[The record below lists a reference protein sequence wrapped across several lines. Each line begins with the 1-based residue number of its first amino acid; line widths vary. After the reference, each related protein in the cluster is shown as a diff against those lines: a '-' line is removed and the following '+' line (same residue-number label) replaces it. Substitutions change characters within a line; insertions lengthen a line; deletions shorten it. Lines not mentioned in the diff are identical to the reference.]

1 MPRIL
6 GELFLT
12 NIPYMRRHRSSLTF
26 PAHSFQYIDQDTL
39 LPPEDV
45 PTFNSNLIEAYFHLI
60 PNLTERF
67 IVLNDDY
74 LMAKRIHPEAFFT
87 KDGGVK
93 MFLGTPWP
101 ALAG

>member
-1 MPRIL
+1 MPQIL
-6 GELFLT
+6 GKSGLKGSLVCADIAHSSLFL
-12 NIPYMRRHRSSLTF
+12 SD
-26 PAHSFQYIDQDTL
+26 SFQYIDQDTL

-74 LMAKRIHPEAFFT
+74 LMAKPIHPEVFFT
-87 KDGGVK
+87 KNGGVK
-93 MFLGTPWP
+93 MFLGAQRDP
-101 ALAG
+101 AG

>member
-1 MPRIL
+1 
-6 GELFLT
+6 
-12 NIPYMRRHRSSLTF
+12 MRRRRSSFAF

-74 LMAKRIHPEAFFT
+74 LMAKPIHPEAFFT
-87 KDGGVK
+87 KNGGVK

-101 ALAG
+101 ALAD